1 MNSNQD
7 KSGAAVDVESDTDD
21 EQLRQTIQQLE
32 ERLKLANEEK
42 NKERSRAAAR
52 ERELDTLTNT
62 LRRQENNAAVE
73 RDALVREYQG
83 RINELTA
90 LSDTQSNRARSPE
103 VRPHDQGFQAR
114 AHDGFR
120 GRVRLQPNY
129 EVPMPRQAL
138 FDGKTS
144 WESFFQPFEALAV
157 ACGWDRNEKLFRLTS
172 CLRGEAAE
180 YAFGQLP
187 QDTLGNYTELERAL
201 EARYKE
207 KRTSSSYVAELENRR
222 MQPKEKLADYVADIK
237 RLVIKGYPTADSQTR
252 EKINVRHFLKGL
264 PDQQMAVAVDM
275 REPGTIDE
283 ARQILEMYNSLKDE
297 VKGSR
302 VRIVQPGE
310 EVDSQFVTEKRLKEF
325 GNEIKSNIGKK
336 IDILSQKLD
345 KSTGNTTRAKSPI
358 SPRQD
363 QENGAFGGARP
374 KTEIRC
380 YSCNGENHISRN
392 CPNKQPQ
399 GNRNNGIR
407 NQEN

>member
-1 MNSNQD
+1 M
-7 KSGAAVDVESDTDD
+7 
-21 EQLRQTIQQLE
+21 
-32 ERLKLANEEK
+32 
-42 NKERSRAAAR
+42 
-52 ERELDTLTNT
+52 
-62 LRRQENNAAVE
+62 
-73 RDALVREYQG
+73 
-83 RINELTA
+83 
-90 LSDTQSNRARSPE
+90 QS
-103 VRPHDQGFQAR
+103 
-114 AHDGFR
+114 
-120 GRVRLQPNY
+120 
-129 EVPMPRQAL
+129 
-138 FDGKTS
+138 
-144 WESFFQPFEALAV
+144 
-157 ACGWDRNEKLFRLTS
+157 
-172 CLRGEAAE
+172 
-180 YAFGQLP
+180 
-187 QDTLGNYTELERAL
+187 
-201 EARYKE
+201 
-207 KRTSSSYVAELENRR
+207 
-222 MQPKEKLADYVADIK
+222 KEKLADYVADIK

-264 PDQQMAVAVDM
+264 PDQQMAVAVGM

-325 GNEIKSNIGKK
+325 GNEIKSNIGKR

-374 KTEIRC
+374 KRQIRC

-399 GNRNNGIR
+399 GNRNNGVR